1 MLSTHQKASSR
12 ACACPQTLLIT
23 TLLKKIFVNKKKIK
37 LNIVTKKET
46 ANNTT
51 VKCQSIIYQHPKN
64 RRIHK
69 LLTLVLKS
77 IFLHSGQRVGSC
89 GATKKKRFLLS
100 LETMPTKLESFQ
112 YITQRNITTKK
123 CKSDT
128 ISWRDLMSDLKF
140 LEKANSKKWRDR
152 NEG

>member
-1 MLSTHQKASSR
+1 MLIRLWKE
-12 ACACPQTLLIT
+12 
-23 TLLKKIFVNKKKIK
+23 IK

-46 ANNTT
+46 ANTP

-140 LEKANSKKWRDR
+140 LEKANSKKWRIKIVFCYMKLSHLLSSKCFDTV
-152 NEG
+152 NFLLST